1 VRFMP
6 SHKNLRTSTNIRTSV
21 AKRKAYRTVPISKG
35 PDEKEELKLEI
46 VALRKEVKELRE
58 AVNLLMEMVMEH
70 GEPDEFE
77 VDYGDFRMDKNNRLP
92 LGM

>member
-1 VRFMP
+1 
-6 SHKNLRTSTNIRTSV
+6 V
-21 AKRKAYRTVPISKG
+21 AKRKVSRNIPRMKG
-35 PDEKEELKLEI
+35 PDEKEQLKQEI

-70 GEPDEFE
+70 GEPEEFE